1 MKRLITL
8 YLFICMV
15 MCSFAQN
22 NERTLIKMQTN
33 MGDIIIALYDETPGH
48 SNNFKKLVEEG
59 VYDSLM
65 FHRVINDFMIQGGDP
80 ASKNADKGD
89 LLGDG
94 NMGYLLDSE
103 FKTPEIYH
111 KRGAIAMAREGD
123 AANPERKSSSS
134 QFYIVTGKVFSD
146 AQLDRVQERID
157 KYTDGKVKLTPEMRN
172 TYKTIGGTPHL
183 DGQYTVFGEVVE
195 GMDVVDK
202 IQRVSTDENDRPLE
216 DVRIIKAEVIK

>member
-1 MKRLITL
+1 
-8 YLFICMV
+8 MV